1 MSYLP
6 DSSVGF
12 VSEKTEQSILKKTRI
27 YKRPDTK
34 TYLDLFCFRVSFCLL
49 VLPIQQD
56 HFIQII
62 FRFQLWYSNI
72 SNVTVVTELSNVFML
87 HTTSRIHFCS
97 GIIALSVLQT
107 K

>member
-1 MSYLP
+1 MIGRDLNLSLCSTAFQEKIVSYLP

-12 VSEKTEQSILKKTRI
+12 VSEKTEQSILKKTCI

-62 FRFQLWYSNI
+62 FRFQLWYS
-72 SNVTVVTELSNVFML
+72 TVYF
-87 HTTSRIHFCS
+87 
-97 GIIALSVLQT
+97 
-107 K
+107 